1 MTARA
6 ARLAVPMMWGG
17 MLLSALVPIR
27 IGTPSKK
34 VRPAKPAWIH
44 RTTRRPGRAAQP
56 NYVLTRTEPVQIAAV
71 RLHDPRAAR
80 QHGRSRDR
88 AAVRLRAGDERAVV
102 ARQEMH

>member
-17 MLLSALVPIR
+17 MLLPRSFPIR

-44 RTTRRPGRAAQP
+44 RTTRRPRRAAQP
-56 NYVLTRTEPVQIAAV
+56 NYKQDFPTGNAV
-71 RLHDPRAAR
+71 RVFPFVLQPEPDPPGCLPFFG
-80 QHGRSRDR
+80 Q
-88 AAVRLRAGDERAVV
+88 
-102 ARQEMH
+102 